1 MNFNKIFFTVA
12 LMNVNAGYGMVK
24 SLADSAAQP
33 AITHMLTAMDTPQGW
48 AGVERHLN
56 TEEFRAKE
64 VKDITEAL
72 VQSGNIPWFVKA
84 TLKGHKGWINSASFS
99 HDGRYV
105 VTASNDSTAK
115 IWNAATGQLIRTLQ
129 HQDWVKSASFSH
141 DGRWVVTAS
150 RDSTAK
156 IWNAATGQLIRTLQH
171 QDWINSV
178 SFSPDGRW
186 VVTASS
192 DRTAKIW
199 NAATGQ
205 LIRTLQHQGVV
216 NPASF
221 SHDGQ
226 WIVTAPSDHTAR
238 IWKYHTARIWKCGLT
253 DQSVDIKLQL
263 KQLLL
268 QTKLGELH
276 RRGQA
281 LPARSLSHLYPIWQT
296 LPRNIKNNLIRQFP
310 LLNIRA
316 AIEPTNYWPTVIA
329 GGFGI
334 AALGAAAY
342 WLLRK

>member
-33 AITHMLTAMDTPQGW
+33 AITHILAAMDTPQGW

-56 TEEFRAKE
+56 TEKFRAKE

-192 DRTAKIW
+192 DHTAKIW

-205 LIRTLQHQGVV
+205 LIRTLQHQDWVKS
-216 NPASF
+216 ASF

-226 WIVTAPSDHTAR
+226 WIVTA
-238 IWKYHTARIWKCGLT
+238 
-253 DQSVDIKLQL
+253 
-263 KQLLL
+263 
-268 QTKLGELH
+268 
-276 RRGQA
+276 
-281 LPARSLSHLYPIWQT
+281 
-296 LPRNIKNNLIRQFP
+296 
-310 LLNIRA
+310 
-316 AIEPTNYWPTVIA
+316 
-329 GGFGI
+329 
-334 AALGAAAY
+334 
-342 WLLRK
+342 